1 MSSAGYNTCVLLSGH
16 SLGRF
21 LSSLAEGAVER
32 SQSLGAFAHVQ
43 VLVRAYAGRDA
54 SKWLAIA
61 DPELLG
67 CWQDPGGI
75 RPPICAYNW
84 MLMGQLVNS
93 HAELRVPVISQ
104 ALEMDKD
111 GTWSSKIIFPHLNLG
126 KILDHSTACFEIR
139 SKTCIL
145 YVIDVNIRRKHLPY
159 IRCVFHGFGWE
170 NWNSAQ

>member
-75 RPPICAYNW
+75 RPLH
-84 MLMGQLVNS
+84 MRLQLNADGPACQQPCG
-93 HAELRVPVISQ
+93 AESPR
-104 ALEMDKD
+104 D
-111 GTWSSKIIFPHLNLG
+111 
-126 KILDHSTACFEIR
+126 
-139 SKTCIL
+139 
-145 YVIDVNIRRKHLPY
+145 LPG
-159 IRCVFHGFGWE
+159 VGNG
-170 NWNSAQ
+170 